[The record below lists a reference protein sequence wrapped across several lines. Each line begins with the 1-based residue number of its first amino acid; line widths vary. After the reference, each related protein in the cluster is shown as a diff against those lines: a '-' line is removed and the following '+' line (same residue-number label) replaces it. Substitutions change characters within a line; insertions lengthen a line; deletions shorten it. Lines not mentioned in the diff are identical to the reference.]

1 MELERPRPGAETQR
15 KDSAMIR
22 LAGARA
28 RRHPALRRQRGAA
41 QRHQRLIRGEEPV
54 FFILAV
60 LVAPAL
66 LVAAGL
72 CAVIAAVRRLRGRAG
87 DHGAG
92 IRPAR

>member
-1 MELERPRPGAETQR
+1 
-15 KDSAMIR
+15 MIR
-22 LAGARA
+22 LAGGL
-28 RRHPALRRQRGAA
+28 ALAA
-41 QRHQRLIRGEEPV
+41 VLLFAVSVALHNAINALIRGEEPV